1 MIPKNLFLLWI
12 GKKPAFLDNVIDAY
26 KTTNPDFNIREYI
39 FEFDELEKQDDICV
53 KNTLSYI
60 D

>member
-12 GKKPAFLDNVIDAY
+12 GKKPAFLDNVIGAY
-26 KTTNPDFNIREYI
+26 KATNPDFNIREYI

-53 KNTLSYI
+53 KNALSYI

>member
-26 KTTNPDFNIREYI
+26 KVTNPDFNIREYI
-39 FEFDELEKQDDICV
+39 FEFDELEKQDDICI